1 MHDQYTERVQQCN
14 ILDTTVHESL
24 GWTAHTDTIVINISR
39 TIYIFNKLKHPLLA
53 CVLMIMYISLIVTH
67 FSYSISLWGFHL
79 NIISK
84 IQKKTIRIMFTG
96 IYNSHTD
103 QIILTKLVNVDDI
116 FPEIYVMFYHRFFN
130 NSVLFYFKT

>member
-1 MHDQYTERVQQCN
+1 
-14 ILDTTVHESL
+14 
-24 GWTAHTDTIVINISR
+24 
-39 TIYIFNKLKHPLLA
+39 
-53 CVLMIMYISLIVTH
+53 MIMYISLIVTH